1 MAEAAKKT
9 RTITET
15 SITLTLTLAE
25 AEAVA
30 AVLGNVGGD
39 IKDTPREHSDAVFW
53 ALSKAGI
60 DVTRSTGDHAGRK
73 ISGNMRFHAS
83 VSSASAA
90 KGGSFASGTYTT
102 PDFLRKLGY

>member
-15 SITLTLTLAE
+15 TVTLTLTLAE

-30 AVLGNVGGD
+30 AVLGNVGGES
-39 IKDTPREHSDAVFW
+39 KGTPREHSDAVFW

-60 DVTRSTGDHAGRK
+60 DVARTSGDHAGRK
-73 ISGNMRFHAS
+73 ISGSMKFHRS
-83 VSSASAA
+83 VSSAAVANGRS
-90 KGGSFASGTYTT
+90 SGTYTT
-102 PDFLRKLGY
+102 PDVLRKLGY